1 MKGDELQLLNIE
13 ELQKLE
19 QLVQVGLS
27 RVSNEKV
34 CLYLLFL
41 FSSIIMSTEISIDK
55 SFYMFQDERFQE
67 NISAFELKVMFQTA
81 NFLQH
86 FMQLL

>member
-13 ELQKLE
+13 ELHKLE
-19 QLVQVGLS
+19 QLLRVGLS

-41 FSSIIMSTEISIDK
+41 FASIIME
-55 SFYMFQDERFQE
+55 
-67 NISAFELKVMFQTA
+67 
-81 NFLQH
+81 H
-86 FMQLL
+86 